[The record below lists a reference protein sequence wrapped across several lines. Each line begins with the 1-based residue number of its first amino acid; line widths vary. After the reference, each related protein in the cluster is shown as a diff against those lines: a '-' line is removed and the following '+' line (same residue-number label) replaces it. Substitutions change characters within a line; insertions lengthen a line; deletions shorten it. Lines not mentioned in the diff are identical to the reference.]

1 MSHKIKIMVSLLL
14 SSVMIGASFAI
25 ITSYHNNSA
34 ITNTADVN
42 SQPALVTSAISGNN
56 SNLTNLTSGIQ
67 LTAQVSY
74 RITMGDSNDSTT
86 YLVHTIVSYNLSDKN
101 NVTLSSTLTNNGT
114 SRYSHSTF
122 QVRQFESFKNQSSYY
137 NSSKIPDYMSNG
149 VLYATVISHSKDNLI
164 DYVYMSLLH
173 SKTGNLNIL
182 TVHKTAS
189 SGFSQFFASIN
200 YDPTMAYLFA
210 PQFLPAS
217 GQGIVSSNAKST
229 NFVVNS
235 PLAPTPP
242 GGGGGSN
249 FGTSVTGTLPEWDH
263 TVVPGIH
270 LWDAT
275 ASLAVTWSGQGGS
288 YVSGANDNYYSL
300 DYYYWEYS
308 YPTIIT
314 DSYQHSS
321 TSATSSYYIE
331 LYAQFPFQG
340 YTYWEAFPNIVV
352 TINNQG
358 NGHVYISNTIKYWN
372 GVTASW
378 DTWSSS
384 VLYNQYVSNNYDEQY
399 TQNIL

>member
-1 MSHKIKIMVSLLL
+1 
-14 SSVMIGASFAI
+14 
-25 ITSYHNNSA
+25 
-34 ITNTADVN
+34 
-42 SQPALVTSAISGNN
+42 
-56 SNLTNLTSGIQ
+56 
-67 LTAQVSY
+67 
-74 RITMGDSNDSTT
+74 
-86 YLVHTIVSYNLSDKN
+86 
-101 NVTLSSTLTNNGT
+101 
-114 SRYSHSTF
+114 
-122 QVRQFESFKNQSSYY
+122 
-137 NSSKIPDYMSNG
+137 MSNG